1 MEREDLKE
9 FGKHL
14 LNIGVAIIVFSI
26 IQPLTKGEFNPYV
39 VIFSILAYII
49 VVMVGMFFIRK
60 GGKKDVND

>member
-39 VIFSILAYII
+39 VIISIVAYII
-49 VVMVGMFFIRK
+49 VVILGMFFIRK

>member
-26 IQPLTKGEFNPYV
+26 IQPLTHGSFNPYV
-39 VIFSILAYII
+39 VIISILAYII
-49 VVMVGMFFIRK
+49 VVISGMFFIRK
-60 GGKKDVND
+60 GGHKNDDD

>member
-26 IQPLTKGEFNPYV
+26 IQPLTKNSVNPYI
-39 VIFSILAYII
+39 VIYSIIAYII
-49 VVMVGMFFIRK
+49 VVVIGLFFIRK
-60 GGKKDVND
+60 GGRKECQ